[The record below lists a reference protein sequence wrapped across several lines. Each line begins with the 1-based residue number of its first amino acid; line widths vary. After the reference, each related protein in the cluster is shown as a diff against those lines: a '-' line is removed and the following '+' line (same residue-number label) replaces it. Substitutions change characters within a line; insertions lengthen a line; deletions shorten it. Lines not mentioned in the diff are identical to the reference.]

1 MDTVSELP
9 TDTSSVTYSTTTNFS
24 SEELPYSRIND
35 TSMDTP
41 LYDDRSSLAGAES
54 DDDFDWEEVE
64 VPQQAEQPLD
74 LSLEKFDV
82 EEGPSHPN
90 RPTIEITLSTK
101 PKKDEEAKSVGSES
115 ALGVTVS
122 S

>member
-1 MDTVSELP
+1 MDT
-9 TDTSSVTYSTTTNFS
+9 T
-24 SEELPYSRIND
+24 
-35 TSMDTP
+35 

-101 PKKDEEAKSVGSES
+101 PKKDEEAKSVVSES
-115 ALGVTVS
+115 TLGVTVS

>member
-1 MDTVSELP
+1 MDT
-9 TDTSSVTYSTTTNFS
+9 T
-24 SEELPYSRIND
+24 
-35 TSMDTP
+35 

-82 EEGPSHPN
+82 E
-90 RPTIEITLSTK
+90 
-101 PKKDEEAKSVGSES
+101 V
-115 ALGVTVS
+115 
-122 S
+122 

>member
-1 MDTVSELP
+1 MDT
-9 TDTSSVTYSTTTNFS
+9 T
-24 SEELPYSRIND
+24 
-35 TSMDTP
+35 

-101 PKKDEEAKSVGSES
+101 PKKDEEAKCVGSES